1 MEDAKRSPLRLLAP
15 LALLAF
21 GVLLSLVIL
30 SSSGAGGDAGTQGER
45 TAKKPEPPPKKK
57 PAPSR
62 SERRE
67 RELPSGAYTVQSGD
81 TLSQIAVKTGL
92 SVERLQELNPQLDP
106 QLLSSGQKINLRE

>member
-21 GVLLSLVIL
+21 VVLLALVIF
-30 SSSGAGGDAGTQGER
+30 SWRSEGGDAGSQGDR
-45 TAKKPEPPPKKK
+45 AAKKPDPPPKKE

-67 RELPSGAYTVQSGD
+67 RELPSESYTVQSGD

-92 SVERLQELNPQLDP
+92 SVDRLQELNPELDP
-106 QLLSSGQKINLRE
+106 QLLSSGQKVNLRE